1 MTLSQNPALVADAT
15 IEVRGVSKWF
25 GNKVAVSDVTCSF
38 GPGITGLLGPN
49 GAGKTTLLRMMMGL
63 TSPSQGSVSM
73 FGENPRRAPAVF
85 KDVAFVPED
94 DAVYPFLTARQ
105 FVRYAAE
112 LTGTGTTPEAIDR
125 ALKRVEMVEAAD
137 RPISAYSKGMRQRTK
152 VAAAL
157 VHNPRVLVLDE
168 PLNGTDPVRRA
179 SLIELF
185 KDLAEAGHTI
195 VISSHVLQEVE
206 RLATRVIAMV
216 DGKLA
221 AAGDIHAIR
230 AAMSD
235 IPYQVR
241 IDTDTPRQI
250 AAALLSLETVLG
262 VDVSDHGLRI
272 ETTDL
277 SSVGNILPRIASDL
291 DARIT
296 RFEPVDESLES
307 VFRYLVKASR

>member
-1 MTLSQNPALVADAT
+1 MTVGTNAALVSDAT

-73 FGENPRRAPAVF
+73 FGEDPRRAPTVF

-105 FVRYAAE
+105 FVRYAANLTDGE
-112 LTGTGTTPEAIDR
+112 LGESAVTEALR
-125 ALKRVEMVEAAD
+125 RVEMLEPAD
-137 RPISAYSKGMRQRTK
+137 RLISDYSKGMRQRTK

-179 SLIELF
+179 SLIDLF
-185 KDLAEAGHTI
+185 KELAASGHTI
-195 VISSHVLQEVE
+195 IISSHVLQEVE

-241 IDTDTPRQI
+241 IDTDTPRQV
-250 AAALLSLETVLG
+250 AAALLSLDTVSG
-262 VDVSDHGLRI
+262 IDVLERGLRI

-277 SSVGNILPRIASDL
+277 SSVGNALPRIAADL
-291 DARIT
+291 DARVT

>member
-1 MTLSQNPALVADAT
+1 MTVGTNAALVSDAT

-63 TSPSQGSVSM
+63 TAPSQGSVSM
-73 FGENPRRAPAVF
+73 FGEDPRRAPTVF

-105 FVRYAAE
+105 FVRYAANLTDGE
-112 LTGTGTTPEAIDR
+112 LGESAVTEALR
-125 ALKRVEMVEAAD
+125 RVEMLEPAD
-137 RPISAYSKGMRQRTK
+137 RLISDYSKGMRQRAK

-179 SLIELF
+179 SLIDLF
-185 KDLAEAGHTI
+185 KELAASGHTI
-195 VISSHVLQEVE
+195 IISSHVLQEVE

-241 IDTDTPRQI
+241 IDTDTPRQV
-250 AAALLSLETVLG
+250 AAALLSLDTVSG
-262 VDVSDHGLRI
+262 IDVLERGLRI

-277 SSVGNILPRIASDL
+277 SSVGNALPRIATDL
-291 DARIT
+291 DARVT

>member
-1 MTLSQNPALVADAT
+1 MTIGTNPALVSDAT

-73 FGENPRRAPAVF
+73 FGENPRRSPSVF

-105 FVRYAAE
+105 FVRYAAN
-112 LTGTGTTPEAIDR
+112 LTSSEITESAITA
-125 ALKRVEMVEAAD
+125 ALGRVEMLDAAD
-137 RPISAYSKGMRQRTK
+137 RPISDYSKGMRQRTK

-179 SLIELF
+179 SLIDLF
-185 KDLAEAGHTI
+185 KKLAAAGHTI

-241 IDTDTPRQI
+241 IDTDVPRRI
-250 AAALLSLETVLG
+250 AAALLSLDTVSG
-262 VDVSDHGLRI
+262 IDVSDSGLRV

-277 SSVGNILPRIASDL
+277 SSVGNVLPRIASDL

-307 VFRYLVKASR
+307 VFRYLMKANR

>member
-1 MTLSQNPALVADAT
+1 VTLSQNPALVADAT

-73 FGENPRRAPAVF
+73 FGENPRKAPAVF

-105 FVRYAAE
+105 FVRYAAN
-112 LTGTGTTPEAIDR
+112 LTGTAATPEAIDG
-125 ALKRVEMVEAAD
+125 ALKRVEMIEAAD
-137 RPISAYSKGMRQRTK
+137 RPISDYSKGMRQRAK

-179 SLIELF
+179 SLIDLF
-185 KDLAEAGHTI
+185 KGLAEDGHTI

-262 VDVSDHGLRI
+262 IDVSDRGLRI

-277 SSVGNILPRIASDL
+277 SSVGKILPRIASDIG
-291 DARIT
+291 ARVT

>member
-1 MTLSQNPALVADAT
+1 MTVGTNAALVSDAT

-73 FGENPRRAPAVF
+73 FGEDPRRAPTVF

-105 FVRYAAE
+105 FVRYAAN
-112 LTGTGTTPEAIDR
+112 LTGSEIGESAVTEALR
-125 ALKRVEMVEAAD
+125 RVEMLEPAD
-137 RPISAYSKGMRQRTK
+137 RLISDYSKGMRQRAK

-179 SLIELF
+179 SLIDLF
-185 KDLAEAGHTI
+185 KELAASGHTI
-195 VISSHVLQEVE
+195 IISSHVLQEVE

-241 IDTDTPRQI
+241 IDTDTPRQV
-250 AAALLSLETVLG
+250 AAALLSLDTVSG
-262 VDVSDHGLRI
+262 IDVLERGLRI

-277 SSVGNILPRIASDL
+277 SSVGNALPRIAVDL
-291 DARIT
+291 NARVT

>member
-1 MTLSQNPALVADAT
+1 MTIGTNPALVSDAT

-73 FGENPRRAPAVF
+73 FGENPRRAPSVF

-94 DAVYPFLTARQ
+94 DAVYPFFTARQ
-105 FVRYAAE
+105 FVRYAAS
-112 LTGTGTTPEAIDR
+112 LTSSEITESAITA
-125 ALKRVEMVEAAD
+125 ALSRVEMLDAAD
-137 RPISAYSKGMRQRTK
+137 RPISDYSKGMRQRTK

-179 SLIELF
+179 SLIDLF
-185 KDLAEAGHTI
+185 KKLASAGHTI

-241 IDTDTPRQI
+241 IDTDVPRQI
-250 AAALLSLETVLG
+250 AAALLSLDTVSG
-262 VDVSDHGLRI
+262 IDVSDSGLRV

-277 SSVGNILPRIASDL
+277 SSVGNALPRIASDL

-307 VFRYLVKASR
+307 VFRYLVKANR